1 MATSEKIVPV
11 HPGEILL
18 TDVLEPLRL
27 SQSRFAALLGVP
39 ANRVNAIIRG
49 QRSITAD
56 TAVRLGHCLG
66 TSAEFWLGLQAEY
79 DLEVARDALEDKLE
93 REVTVLQSGEAA

>member
-1 MATSEKIVPV
+1 MARSEKIAPV

-18 TDVLEPLRL
+18 ADVLEPLGL
-27 SQSRFAALLGVP
+27 SQSHFASLLGVP
-39 ANRVNAIIRG
+39 ANRVNAVIRG

-56 TAVRLGHCLG
+56 TAVRLGRCLG

-79 DLEVARDALEDKLE
+79 DLELARDALEDKLE
-93 REVTVLQSGEAA
+93 AEVTVLRSAGAV